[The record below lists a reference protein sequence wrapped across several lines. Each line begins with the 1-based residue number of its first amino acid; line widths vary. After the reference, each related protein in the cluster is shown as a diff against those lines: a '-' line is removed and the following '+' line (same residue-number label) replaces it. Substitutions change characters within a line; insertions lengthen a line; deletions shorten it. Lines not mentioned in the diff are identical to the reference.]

1 MLRTR
6 MFSEMPGMPG
16 RRQQMPRIDKVDRH
30 AGLAG
35 AIQRFDHAVIDQ
47 RVELGEDP
55 RAFLPRRARS
65 ACSSISSIVRRC
77 RSVGATTSFRHSCL
91 CE

>member
-6 MFSEMPGMPG
+6 MFSEMPGRPG
-16 RRQQMPRIDKVDRH
+16 RRQQMPRIDQVDRH
-30 AGLAG
+30 ARLAG
-35 AIQRFDHAVIDQ
+35 VVQRLDRLAIDQ

-55 RAFLPRRARS
+55 RRLALAGPLGLLVDQLDRA
-65 ACSSISSIVRRC
+65 ACK
-77 RSVGATTSFRHSCL
+77 SVGATTSFFHSWP

>member
-6 MFSEMPGMPG
+6 MFSEMPGKPG
-16 RRQQMPRIDKVDRH
+16 PQAADAAHDQVDRH

-35 AIQRFDHAVIDQ
+35 PIQRFDHAMVHQ
-47 RVELGEDP
+47 RVDLGEDS
-55 RAFLPRRARS
+55 RLPPV
-65 ACSSISSIVRRC
+65 ACSLGLLVDQLDRAAVQV
-77 RSVGATTSFRHSCL
+77 VGGDDELAPACP